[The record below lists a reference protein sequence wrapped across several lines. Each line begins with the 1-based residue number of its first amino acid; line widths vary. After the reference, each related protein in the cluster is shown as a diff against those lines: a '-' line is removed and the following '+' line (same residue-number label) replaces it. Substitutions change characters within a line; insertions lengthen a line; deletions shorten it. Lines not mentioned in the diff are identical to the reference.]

1 MRALLD
7 VNVLIALLDADHS
20 LHARAIEWFA
30 DGARDG
36 WASCPIT
43 QNGCARVMSHPGYPN
58 ALPVRAVMERLEE
71 ATASSF
77 HEFWPDDISL
87 LDARIADS
95 ARIHGPR
102 QLTDVYLLALAVR
115 HGGRFVT
122 FDASVS
128 LDAVRGAEKN
138 HMLAL

>member
-7 VNVLIALLDADHS
+7 VNVLIALLDADHA
-20 LHARAIEWFA
+20 LHARATQWFA
-30 DGARDG
+30 RHARAG

-43 QNGCARVMSHPGYPN
+43 QNGCVRIMSHPGYPN
-58 ALPVRAVMERLEE
+58 ALSVRAVMERLAE
-71 ATASSF
+71 AGSSAY

-102 QLTDVYLLALAVR
+102 QLTDLYLLALAVR
-115 HGGRFVT
+115 RGGQFVT
-122 FDASVS
+122 FDSSVS
-128 LDAVRGAEKN
+128 LSAIRGAEKK
-138 HMLAL
+138 HVVTL

>member
-20 LHARAIEWFA
+20 LHARATEWFA
-30 DGARDG
+30 DHAWDG

-43 QNGCARVMSHPGYPN
+43 QNGCMRVMSHPGYPS

-71 ATASSF
+71 ATSSTF

-87 LDARIADS
+87 LDARVADS

-102 QLTDVYLLALAVR
+102 QLTDIYLLALAVR

-138 HMLAL
+138 HMLTL